1 MNFKIWDSLFDKI
14 MKYEDVGT
22 YQKLEYI
29 YKVRVKN
36 DRIIFEISVLL
47 FYKQSNPKRKKS
59 K

>member
-47 FYKQSNPKRKKS
+47 FYKQSNPKRKKLI
-59 K
+59 

>member
-47 FYKQSNPKRKKS
+47 F
-59 K
+59 